1 MRLRMRQGK
10 FLFTRGGRVASNC
23 QAGISCGDRLP
34 YDRAGRAHG
43 RRELERLFPR
53 LERKRYELYKI
64 GKRKNPGGVKR
75 FQARSTKASRI

>member
-10 FLFTRGGRVASNC
+10 FLLTRWGRVALNC
-23 QAGISCGDRLP
+23 KAGVSCGGRLR
-34 YDRAGRAHG
+34 YERAGRAHG
-43 RRELERLFPR
+43 RREPEHLFPR